1 MRNMVLMVA
10 CALLGTGCLDSIIP
24 GHQAASTAAEMDMA
38 QPTGN
43 GGGGGGS
50 TGTGTGGDP
59 DGGATTASGVK
70 QFGDLCTTD
79 GAAGDCASAM
89 CKQFAG
95 GTVMRCTKACT
106 YVDQTTPAP
115 ECPNPPSAGL
125 CTTNSYCKFTQ

>member
-1 MRNMVLMVA
+1 MRKMALMVA

-24 GHQAASTAAEMDMA
+24 GHQSASTAPGMDMA

-43 GGGGGGS
+43 GGGGG
-50 TGTGTGGDP
+50 TPTGTGGDS
-59 DGGATTASGVK
+59 DGGTTTGSGTK

-79 GAAGDCASAM
+79 GTAGDCASGM

-95 GTVMRCTKACT
+95 GTVMRCTQACT

-125 CTTNSYCKFTQ
+125 CTTNSYCKFSQ